1 MTEEQRQRAKKYPVE
16 DYFNKAAEFLYKN
29 KGLRV
34 EFLTGKWD
42 VSLSMPTELIWNIT
56 YKVDGAEKHRSLLE
70 TLFRD
75 QTRDFDKTIKIPDN
89 LPFEKKVILRLAYI
103 IWYYATQSGSP
114 N

>member
-29 KGLRV
+29 KGLRA
-34 EFLTGKWD
+34 ELLKSEWT
-42 VSLSMPTELIWNIT
+42 VSLSMKNELVWSIT
-56 YKVDGAEKHRSLLE
+56 YTVNGEEKYRAFLE

-75 QTRDFDKTIKIPDN
+75 QTRDFDRTIKIPDN